1 MTHID
6 CTKSQMIY
14 YCILTNLQTI
24 HCKLATH
31 CQKQSMNI
39 YLEIPKMKKF
49 LTHLNINTKKPLETM
64 DTTIS
69 NENLIKPVT
78 TMQKE
83 IARVTSFGL
92 IRLSIEQPPQILE
105 KSLSDY
111 YVTTSHPLTSPTKYL
126 IRTLWSWATVALK
139 T

>member
-1 MTHID
+1 MPNDLLLYIN
-6 CTKSQMIY
+6 KSSNHPLQI
-14 YCILTNLQTI
+14 TNQLPKTI
-24 HCKLATH
+24 NEHL
-31 CQKQSMNI
+31 SRN
-39 YLEIPKMKKF
+39 PKMKKF

-69 NENLIKPVT
+69 NENLIKSVT

-92 IRLSIEQPPQILE
+92 IRLSIEQPRQLLE

-126 IRTLWSWATVALK
+126 IRTL
-139 T
+139 

>member
-6 CTKSQMIY
+6 CTKCQMIY
-14 YCILTNLQTI
+14 YSILTNLQTI
-24 HCKLATH
+24 HCKLPTN

-39 YLEIPKMKKF
+39 YLEIPKMKKL

-83 IARVTSFGL
+83 IARITSFGL
-92 IRLSIEQPPQILE
+92 IRLSI
-105 KSLSDY
+105 
-111 YVTTSHPLTSPTKYL
+111 
-126 IRTLWSWATVALK
+126 
-139 T
+139 